1 MENFTVEDIRENLN
15 TAITDHLKEINMT
28 PFSVFEISG
37 RAILYLSL
45 LVKHYNWDD
54 TGLNM
59 LQNMA
64 KTISVPGM
72 ILKEDPTKKGN

>member
-54 TGLNM
+54 TGLSM